1 MPYQVLAPYPGK
13 NSLKVGMSGSTVERA
28 TVVTANARSLPALMC
43 SMNAEIGAK
52 KTCCPSATSLTRF

>member
-1 MPYQVLAPYPGK
+1 
-13 NSLKVGMSGSTVERA
+13 
-28 TVVTANARSLPALMC
+28 LPALMC